1 MRLFATHSC
10 TLADFKALVE
20 LTGSM
25 GPSGLRP
32 CPSCSNIVKDDL
44 ADGHALLGLS
54 SLEAKK
60 WKLHTDQS
68 VRDIQA
74 HLCAQKGL
82 MAKTRFTDLQ
92 SRLGFHYAENGILND
107 KRFQIMRSLRYDW
120 PHAYL
125 QQGLFGKELEAF
137 MAMARDITP
146 QGRKA
151 IVTYQDLHDYV
162 ASWTWA
168 SCKSIFARER
178 MTASMS
184 EQVSVAPLAR
194 HFFHDII
201 LAEPSLQDLHEA
213 GHSAMLVCEVVE
225 TLQCASRCSKL
236 VPPCELAEKMHN
248 HLEKHVLCSADVAHD
263 NRIQ

>member
-10 TLADFKALVE
+10 TLGDFKALVE

-25 GPSGLRP
+25 GQNGLRP

-54 SLEAKK
+54 SLEANK
-60 WKLHTDQS
+60 WELHTDQS

-82 MAKTRFTDLQ
+82 MAKTNFNDRQ
-92 SRLGFHYAENGILND
+92 SRLGFHYAENGIVND
-107 KRFQIMRSLRYDW
+107 KGFQIMRSLRYDW
-120 PHAYL
+120 PHVYL
-125 QQGLFGKELEAF
+125 QRGIFGKEFESF
-137 MAMARDITP
+137 MDMARDITP
-146 QGRKA
+146 QGRTA

-162 ASWTWA
+162 DSWTCPKRWA

-178 MTASMS
+178 MTDSMS
-184 EQVSVAPLAR
+184 DQVSVAPLAR
-194 HFFHDII
+194 HFCQDII

-225 TLQCASRCSKL
+225 TLQCASRCSNL
-236 VPPCELAEKMHN
+236 VPPCELAQKMHN
-248 HLEKHVLCSADVAHD
+248 HLEKHMEVHGKNIGL
-263 NRIQ
+263 